1 VKREMADEKKFSSK
15 AKLFVGNLSPD
26 VTEDDLRREFG
37 RYGEISECMLQQPKE
52 DGGSRAWFAF
62 IRFDYRANAERAKR
76 ELHGKSLKNRE
87 VDIRWAHSN
96 STLWVG
102 DLSPA
107 VTNELLREAF
117 AQWGEVERAVVVTD
131 VLSRKSKGYGF
142 VEFASRR
149 IALDVLRSVQ
159 DHLFLLTGS
168 PRPVRVELARM
179 EDDLDGLS
187 EKDAKRSYPRNLE
200 YQRNLELQTPPH
212 FAQPNTLEFDF
223 AVKWRELVMT
233 QKAEKERLK
242 QVHQKEQEDLYNQ
255 QADIHRLEQDKL
267 HRIEEMQRDA
277 LLRQQQ
283 HMQQQQ
289 LQQQMAMSSMAMNP
303 MSAAMGQL
311 SGMPMPGGI
320 PAGLAGMGGGLAGLA
335 GMAGGLQGPGLPQG
349 SLGGG
354 MGQALGGGMMGG
366 GMSTGAVP
374 MNAQA
379 QQMALLQLMQQTR
392 GGGVMGGGMNQG
404 GMPGAGSMG
413 TNPMAGPMGPGLGQ
427 LADLKAMQMAS
438 AGRGMQQQF
447 GGGRF

>member
-1 VKREMADEKKFSSK
+1 MGDEKKFTPK
-15 AKLFVGNLSPD
+15 ARLFVGNLSSD
-26 VTEDDLRREFG
+26 VTEEDLRREFG

-52 DGGSRAWFAF
+52 DAGSRAHFAF
-62 IRFDYRANAERAKR
+62 IKFDYRANAERAKR
-76 ELHGKSLKNRE
+76 ELHGKSLKSRE
-87 VDIRWAHSN
+87 IDIRWAHSN

-168 PRPVRVELARM
+168 PRPVRVELACM

-187 EKDAKRSYPRNLE
+187 EKDAKRTYPRNLE

-212 FAQPNTLEFDF
+212 FAQPSTLEFDF

-242 QVHQKEQEDLYNQ
+242 QVHQKEQEELYNQ
-255 QADIHRLEQDKL
+255 QADMHRAEQDKL
-267 HRIEEMQRDA
+267 RRLEEMHREA
-277 LLRQQQ
+277 LTRQQQ
-283 HMQQQQ
+283 HMQQ
-289 LQQQMAMSSMAMNP
+289 LQQHMAMSSMGMNP
-303 MSAAMGQL
+303 MSGPMGPL
-311 SGMPMPGGI
+311 PGMPGMPGSI
-320 PAGLAGMGGGLAGLA
+320 AAGFAGMGGSLAAMA
-335 GMAGGLQGPGLPQG
+335 GMAGPLQAPGVPQG
-349 SLGGG
+349 GIGQQLGGG
-354 MGQALGGGMMGG
+354 MIAAG
-366 GMSTGAVP
+366 GMSAGSAA
-374 MNAQA
+374 MSAQA
-379 QQMALLQLMQQTR
+379 QQMALLQLMQQSR
-392 GGGVMGGGMNQG
+392 GGG
-404 GMPGAGSMG
+404 A
-413 TNPMAGPMGPGLGQ
+413 MGPGGMAGTAAMGANAMGVTMGAGVGQ

-438 AGRGMQQQF
+438 AGRPMHSQF
-447 GGGRF
+447 AAGRF